1 MKLPVPLLIFS
12 DAVSAPTGLARITR
26 DLASRIHANLSDVFR
41 VATIGYGGAGSSK
54 FPWTQYNWVM
64 NNEWVIKDLP
74 EVWEDF
80 AGAQRGIF
88 LSIYDPHRMLWFA
101 RPETCTD
108 QRIRKFLEKAP
119 FARWGYFPIDAT
131 GPNNKLSFMLREC
144 LLGYDRILCYSEWAR
159 LIVQNTLGLEKRDL
173 DQIPHGIDSEVF
185 KPHPRTR
192 QRQMFG
198 QMAVGKPVSIS
209 DDELLVGIVATNQA
223 RKDWGLGLSTCA
235 ALAKL
240 RKARIWMH
248 TDVLDRHWSIPYLL
262 ADLGLSNGNLVS
274 LGHLSDEVMARLYS
288 ACDVTLGIGL
298 GEGFGYPIFES
309 LACGTPCIHGNYG
322 GAPEHM
328 PAALLVPTWAARY
341 EGVYNCLRPVYS
353 PTEWLTA
360 IDLAHKYKERTTLP
374 AHLDW
379 NNLWPKWEA
388 WFRKGIQ

>member
-1 MKLPVPLLIFS
+1 M
-12 DAVSAPTGLARITR
+12 
-26 DLASRIHANLSDVFR
+26 
-41 VATIGYGGAGSSK
+41 
-54 FPWTQYNWVM
+54 
-64 NNEWVIKDLP
+64 
-74 EVWEDF
+74 
-80 AGAQRGIF
+80 
-88 LSIYDPHRMLWFA
+88 
-101 RPETCTD
+101 
-108 QRIRKFLEKAP
+108 
-119 FARWGYFPIDAT
+119 
-131 GPNNKLSFMLREC
+131 
-144 LLGYDRILCYSEWAR
+144 
-159 LIVQNTLGLEKRDL
+159 QNTLGLEKRDL

-198 QMAVGKPVSIS
+198 QMAVGRPVPIP

-322 GAPEHM
+322 GAPEQL

-379 NNLWPKWEA
+379 NKLWPKWEA
-388 WFRKGIQ
+388 WFRKGVQ

>member
-1 MKLPVPLLIFS
+1 
-12 DAVSAPTGLARITR
+12 
-26 DLASRIHANLSDVFR
+26 
-41 VATIGYGGAGSSK
+41 
-54 FPWTQYNWVM
+54 
-64 NNEWVIKDLP
+64 
-74 EVWEDF
+74 
-80 AGAQRGIF
+80 
-88 LSIYDPHRMLWFA
+88 
-101 RPETCTD
+101 
-108 QRIRKFLEKAP
+108 
-119 FARWGYFPIDAT
+119 
-131 GPNNKLSFMLREC
+131 MLREC

-198 QMAVGKPVSIS
+198 QMAVGRPVPIP

-240 RKARIWMH
+240 RRARIWMH

-262 ADLGLSNGNLVS
+262 ADLGLGNGNMIS

-288 ACDVTLGIGL
+288 ACDVTLGIGS

-309 LACGTPCIHGNYG
+309 IACGTPCIHGDYG
-322 GAPEHM
+322 GAPEHTYRLPLM
-328 PAALLVPTWAARY
+328 LVSPQAMRY
-341 EGVYNCLRPVYS
+341 EGIYNCLRPVF
-353 PTEWLTA
+353 TA
-360 IDLAHKYKERTTLP
+360 YDWRSLVEARWKDRVSLP
-374 AHLDW
+374 IHLDW